1 MKDMRLLKLY
11 NRLLKNDD
19 IDVEEYAKENG
30 VSTRTVERD
39 IKCIKEFLAN
49 NEDKSRKI
57 IRNKKNIN

>member
-30 VSTRTVERD
+30 VSTRTV
-39 IKCIKEFLAN
+39 KKW
-49 NEDKSRKI
+49 KI
-57 IRNKKNIN
+57 SLYWVTT